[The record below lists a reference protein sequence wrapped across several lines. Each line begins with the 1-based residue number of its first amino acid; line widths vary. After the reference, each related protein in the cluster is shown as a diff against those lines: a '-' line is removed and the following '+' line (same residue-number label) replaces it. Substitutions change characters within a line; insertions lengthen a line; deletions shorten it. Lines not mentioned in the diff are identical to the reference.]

1 MPITPFLAG
10 QAFDPE
16 VVRAMSIAF
25 DNVSKALRLR
35 DASDVTRE
43 VVAKKIIELAQ
54 RGVRDAE
61 ALASRVLLELNLG
74 ERD

>member
-16 VVRAMSIAF
+16 VVRAMASAF
-25 DNVSKALRLR
+25 ETVSKSLRAR
-35 DASDVTRE
+35 EPSEVTVE

-54 RGVRDAE
+54 RGVRGSD
-61 ALASRVLLELNLG
+61 ALAARARQELNLG
-74 ERD
+74 E